1 MKYGKMLKIMNG
13 LYQVS
18 NLGRVIS
25 LNYNK
30 TNQQKVLKVSFD
42 KNGYTSLNLC
52 KEGKIFHRT
61 IHRLV
66 AEAFIPNPN
75 NYPCVNHKDENPR
88 NNKVEN
94 LEWCTY
100 QYNMN
105 YGTCTERR
113 NKSNKISINQY
124 DKSNNFIKQWTSAID
139 IQNEIGINQGSII
152 KCCRN
157 KLKTA
162 GGFIWKYEDIRETSK
177 KNLIQRIN
185 ELTKQ
190 LEKEK
195 EKNKQMQEAIKYDF
209 ENYTKNYISKDK
221 IREHKKWYEDAC
233 QHLSKNGIDLDRY
246 DQYQG
251 VINFCEELLGE

>member
-30 TNQQKVLKVSFD
+30 TNQQKILKVSFD

-66 AEAFIPNPN
+66 AEAFIPNLN

-88 NNKVEN
+88 NNNVDN

-105 YGTCTERR
+105 YGTCAERR

-124 DKSNNFIKQWTSAID
+124 DKSNNFIKQWASAID
-139 IQNEIGINQGSII
+139 IQNETGINQASII

-190 LEKEK
+190 LEIEK
-195 EKNKQMQEAIKYDF
+195 EKNKELERELAKREWVKIKDNGEVEPLF
-209 ENYTKNYISKDK
+209 YISKDK
-221 IREHKKWYEDAC
+221 IERIIDKIYNKYEDI
-233 QHLSKNGIDLDRY
+233 SEVKNDL
-246 DQYQG
+246 
-251 VINFCEELLGE
+251 EELLEESEE

>member
-1 MKYGKMLKIMNG
+1 MSEVWKDIKEFEG

-88 NNKVEN
+88 NNKVDN

-105 YGTCTERR
+105 YGTCAERR

-139 IQNEIGINQGSII
+139 IQNETGINQGSII

-190 LEKEK
+190 LEIEK
-195 EKNKQMQEAIKYDF
+195 EKNKKVIDYIEKNKEKFKNLDYAYPEA
-209 ENYTKNYISKDK
+209 
-221 IREHKKWYEDAC
+221 
-233 QHLSKNGIDLDRY
+233 
-246 DQYQG
+246 
-251 VINFCEELLGE
+251 VINHFNKINNILKGE

>member
-1 MKYGKMLKIMNG
+1 MNG

-18 NLGRVIS
+18 NLGKVKS
-25 LNYNK
+25 LKYNK
-30 TNQQKVLKVSFD
+30 PKILKI
-42 KNGYTSLNLC
+42 GYTKRGYGSINLC
-52 KEGKIFHRT
+52 KNGKISHRT

-88 NNKVEN
+88 NNNVDN

-105 YGTCTERR
+105 YGTCAERR

-124 DKSNNFIKQWTSAID
+124 DKLNNFIKQWTSAID
-139 IQNEIGINQGSII
+139 IQNETGINQASII

-157 KLKTA
+157 ELKTA

-190 LEKEK
+190 LEAEK
-195 EKNKQMQEAIKYDF
+195 EKNK
-209 ENYTKNYISKDK
+209 NSVSKDK
-221 IREHKKWYEDAC
+221 IRKRYE
-233 QHLSKNGIDLDRY
+233 QLNHY
-246 DQYQG
+246 DY
-251 VINFCEELLGE
+251 IEIKELLKLLEE